1 MDEMKKISDSYL
13 YNVID
18 YGKNIFDFLMSA
30 ERVDTKSDAF
40 ADVIYAVKKQANS
53 VLLKVLLS
61 EKVVLLM
68 HPKGV
73 SRVFKVIYCKDVKD
87 KKLKKRVFI
96 DCSGVIS
103 FENGVYTCKKVG
115 TLVSYLTAAMTYI
128 LYYNK
133 PSSIINNNV
142 LTKTGTSIFVDLMLY
157 VLGYLKAPISF
168 NDNKERMSFVI
179 AEYYQLCVLGADSRS
194 ETPYN
199 IAKQISGIVARNT
212 CDYLHTLFSFT
223 FNDGKCNFNDFLKK
237 FAEVFLDQTD
247 DNSSRN
253 SKNKLTIDSFS
264 QRWMYAYGPGTI
276 LGLECFVPFSQ
287 IVTDCANGAY
297 LNQQNTIEK
306 VAGGKNI
313 TSFFNEL
320 LKTGSENA

>member
-1 MDEMKKISDSYL
+1 MEEMKKISDSYM
-13 YNVID
+13 YGVIN

-40 ADVIYAVKKQANS
+40 ADVIYAVKKQANTL
-53 VLLKVLLS
+53 LLKVLLS

-73 SRVFKVIYCKDVKD
+73 SRAFKVIYCKDIKE
-87 KKLKKRVFI
+87 KRTKRRVFI
-96 DCSGVIS
+96 DCTGVIS

-115 TLVSYLTAAMTYI
+115 TLVSYLTTAMTYI
-128 LYYNK
+128 MYYEK
-133 PSSIINNNV
+133 PNAIINNNT
-142 LTKTGTSIFVDLMLY
+142 LTKTGVNIFVDLMLY

-168 NDNKERMSFVI
+168 NDNKEKMSFVL
-179 AEYYQLCVLGADSRS
+179 AEYYQLCILGADSRS
-194 ETPYN
+194 ETPFN
-199 IAKQISGIVARNT
+199 IAKQISGITAKNT

-223 FNDGKCNFNDFLKK
+223 FDDGKCNFNDFLKK
-237 FAEVFLDQTD
+237 FAEVFLDQKED
-247 DNSSRN
+247 DGRPA
-253 SKNKLTIDSFS
+253 KNKLTVDSFS

-306 VAGGKNI
+306 VAGAKNI
-313 TSFFNEL
+313 TSFYNEL
-320 LKTGSENA
+320 LKVGSENA